1 MFIKIL
7 TPNHNGK
14 IELTVRDLEAL
25 IQEAVDKAISE
36 DRANRPIQLWY
47 GNGDVN
53 KIDTTPNWDWTK
65 VTCNDNNAT
74 LLSSSSNSKNNNKV
88 VGGITLISA
97 INDIIGEQT
106 K

>member
-25 IQEAVDKAISE
+25 IQEAVDKAITE
-36 DRANRPIQLWY
+36 DRANRPIQFWY